1 MVKESQNSEV
11 MARLLSWAPYQGAHS
26 TEEYR
31 KQKETGFR
39 VKHSGPVEVAVS
51 GEHSRNGIDIPPL
64 LSGGLAL
71 AVVGAEG
78 QSCNFTPEESR
89 VRRGGAT
96 WLRVTQL
103 LTGLIQV

>member
-103 LTGLIQV
+103 LLV